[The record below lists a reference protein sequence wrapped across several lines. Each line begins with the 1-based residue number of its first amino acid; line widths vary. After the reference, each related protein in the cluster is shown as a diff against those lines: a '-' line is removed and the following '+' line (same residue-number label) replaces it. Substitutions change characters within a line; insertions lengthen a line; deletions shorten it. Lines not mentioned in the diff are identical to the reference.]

1 MVNVSGLDRTLK
13 ITCDNFMTLW
23 LDGELTTVEN
33 QNDWVQISTINVPL
47 STRSIAVKCVNQG
60 GGFGIIGS
68 IQDADGDTVL
78 VTDKSWRCSKEL
90 EDGWEKP
97 DFEESKDWKAAAIR
111 DHPNYNI
118 HDRGLFFIIISNFML
133 YKYA

>member
-1 MVNVSGLDRTLK
+1 
-13 ITCDNFMTLW
+13 MTLW

-33 QNDWVQISTINVPL
+33 QNDWVQISTINVPV
-47 STRSIAVKCVNQG
+47 STSSIAVKCVNHG

-78 VTDKSWRCSKEL
+78 VTDKSWRCSMEL
-90 EDGWEKP
+90 EDGWETP
-97 DFEESKDWKAAAIR
+97 DFEESKDWKAAAIH

-118 HDRGLFFIIISNFML
+118 HDRGLFIIMYYF
-133 YKYA
+133 